1 MVLHGKYRRLMG
13 RLDIRSK
20 SPSAIA
26 MCARSQISGGVTQ
39 ITVAGAMALALSP
52 SLDLLPLLPWVGAIW
67 LVSFFRIASARHL
80 LRRTDDR
87 QEAGRW
93 QQRNLVNFLITGIIW
108 CALPWLPREQTSV
121 LVVSLMYLVPTGI
134 SAAAS
139 HNLGAMPLGAVA
151 LVGPIAL
158 NHALF
163 ALSLFDG
170 PAAGVM
176 AFFSFLYMLVMWVGV
191 LMVNNTLM
199 SEWRLVRRNRGIAQR
214 STAQAAA
221 LAQTRLEL
229 LAANEQLARLA
240 AQDPLTGL
248 ANRRQFRERLCQDLA
263 LYRRHTTP
271 GALVV
276 LDLDHFK
283 QVNDTHGHAT
293 GDQVLMEAADRIK
306 AALRPS
312 DVAARVGGEEF
323 AALLPGSD
331 IRNAVTVAERLR
343 AALAELVVFAPD
355 GRPVR
360 ITASIGV
367 ATWQQDDRDERDLL
381 ERADQALYAAK
392 HAGRDNIRI
401 AIPGLSVVRG

>member
-1 MVLHGKYRRLMG
+1 MSLRGKYRRFMG

-26 MCARSQISGGVTQ
+26 MCARSQISGGLTQ
-39 ITVAGAMALALSP
+39 IIVAVAIALALSQ
-52 SLDLLPLLPWVGAIW
+52 SLDVLPLLPWVGAIW
-67 LVSFFRIASARHL
+67 LVSFIRIASARRL
-80 LRRTDDR
+80 LCAPDDR
-87 QEAGRW
+87 QQAGCW
-93 QQRNLVNFLITGIIW
+93 QRRNLLNFLATGIIW
-108 CALPWLPREQTSV
+108 CALPWLPRDETTV
-121 LVVSLMYLVPTGI
+121 LVVSLIYLVPTGI

-139 HNLGAMPLGAVA
+139 HNLGAMPLGGVA

-170 PAAGVM
+170 PAACVM
-176 AFFSFLYMLVMWVGV
+176 AFFSLLYMLVMWVGV
-191 LMVNNTLM
+191 LMINNTLM
-199 SEWRLVRRNRGIAQR
+199 SEWRLVRRNRGIARR
-214 STAQAAA
+214 SKAQAAA
-221 LAQTRLEL
+221 LAETRLEL
-229 LAANEQLARLA
+229 LAANERLARLA

-248 ANRRQFRERLCQDLA
+248 ANRRQFQERLRQDMA
-263 LYRRHTTP
+263 QHRRHGTP
-271 GALVV
+271 GALVM

-293 GDQVLMEAADRIK
+293 GDLVLMEAADRVT

-323 AALLPGSD
+323 AVLLPGSD
-331 IRNAVTVAERLR
+331 IGNAVTVAERLR
-343 AALAELVVFAPD
+343 ATLAELVVFAPD

-367 ATWQQDDRDERDLL
+367 AAWQHDDRDERDLL

-401 AIPGLSVVRG
+401 AVPGLSLVRG

>member
-1 MVLHGKYRRLMG
+1 MGLYGKYRRFAG

-26 MCARSQISGGVTQ
+26 MCARSQVSGGVTQ
-39 ITVAGAMALALSP
+39 ITVAAAIALALSQ
-52 SLDLLPLLPWVGAIW
+52 SLAVLPLLPWVGAIW
-67 LVSFFRIASARHL
+67 LVSFFRIASARRLLHKPEDRHL
-80 LRRTDDR
+80 
-87 QEAGRW
+87 AGRW
-93 QQRNLVNFLITGIIW
+93 QRHNLLNFMLTGLIW
-108 CALPWLPREQTSV
+108 CALPWLPRDETTV
-121 LVVSLMYLVPTGI
+121 LVVSLIYLVPTGI

-151 LVGPIAL
+151 LVGPIAV

-170 PAAGVM
+170 PAAAVM
-176 AFFSFLYMLVMWVGV
+176 AFFSLLYMLVMWVGV

-199 SEWRLVRRNRGIAQR
+199 SEWRLVRRNRGIARR
-214 STAQAAA
+214 SKAQAAA
-221 LAQTRLEL
+221 LIQTRMEL
-229 LAANEQLARLA
+229 LAANERLARLA

-248 ANRRQFRERLCQDLA
+248 ANRRQFRERMIQDLA
-263 LYRRHTTP
+263 LYRRHGTA

-283 QVNDTHGHAT
+283 QVNDTYGHAT
-293 GDQVLMEAADRIK
+293 GDLVLMEAAARMTTS
-306 AALRPS
+306 LRPS
-312 DVAARVGGEEF
+312 DMAARVGGEEF
-323 AALLPGSD
+323 AVLLPDSD
-331 IRNAVTVAERLR
+331 IGTAVTVAERLR
-343 AALAELVVFAPD
+343 ATLADLVVFAPD

-367 ATWQQDDRDERDLL
+367 AAWQHDDRDERDLL

-401 AIPGLSVVRG
+401 AVPGLSVVRN